1 MGNKMQVCLLVLLL
15 QLAATSCWAAGLTE
29 TPENYHRIDVTIAG
43 QLPSFA
49 GAVSGSGSDLNRISG
64 VEGDRGFLIPM
75 EERFGILRFD
85 TVAGWWSIALAYE
98 TSAYF
103 ITTTGRSD
111 GNHLLGSLNMGCG
124 LGAYYNGE
132 IDLYLTGPYLF
143 LYPIYDIPVAFFE
156 GIGGRPYHWKAAV
169 DVGYSYAVDGIPL
182 TLNLYAR
189 SLLFWQDNRMGA
201 RFDTGVGVGIYIKG

>member
-1 MGNKMQVCLLVLLL
+1 MFGLLG
-15 QLAATSCWAAGLTE
+15 AADIGFHHAHYV
-29 TPENYHRIDVTIAG
+29 ND
-43 QLPSFA
+43 
-49 GAVSGSGSDLNRISG
+49 
-64 VEGDRGFLIPM
+64 FLIV
-75 EERFGILRFD
+75 GITIIFHFPREGIF
-85 TVAGWWSIALAYE
+85 
-98 TSAYF
+98 
-103 ITTTGRSD
+103 RSLP
-111 GNHLLGSLNMGCG
+111 GPLNMGCG

-132 IDLYLTGPYLF
+132 IDLYLTGPDLF